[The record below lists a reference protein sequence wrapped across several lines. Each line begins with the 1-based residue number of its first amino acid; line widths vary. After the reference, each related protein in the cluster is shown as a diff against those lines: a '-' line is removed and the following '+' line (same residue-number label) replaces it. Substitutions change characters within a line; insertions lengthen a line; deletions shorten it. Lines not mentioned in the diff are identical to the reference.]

1 MRGLTLP
8 AALRKKSPFGGFRGS
23 NAGIDDYYGVIEH
36 VMDFSL
42 DSAFQQKITLY
53 TWNRQL
59 K

>member
-23 NAGIDDYYGVIEH
+23 NAGTDDYYGVVKH
-36 VMDFSL
+36 VMEILL
-42 DSAFQQKITLY
+42 DSAFQHKITLL
-53 TWNRQL
+53 TGNRQL